1 MAVTGKMTNGKGGD
15 NHTTMEYP
23 AMVSN
28 HPGLLEDFPRLLPVR
43 TDLVILPTDSEFI
56 IKLGVLELIVWP
68 ISGNPLLHKEFL
80 PRLQTSSYPL
90 EEQRPSRT
98 TV

>member
-1 MAVTGKMTNGKGGD
+1 MAVTGKTIDGKGGD

-28 HPGLLEDFPRLLPVR
+28 HPGLLEDFPRLLPAR
-43 TDLVILPTDSEFI
+43 TDRVILPADQEFI
-56 IKLGVLELIVWP
+56 MKLGVLELIVWP
-68 ISGNPLLHKEFL
+68 ISGNPLRHKEFL
-80 PRLQTSSYPL
+80 QRLHTYSYPL
-90 EEQRPSRT
+90 GEQRPSRT